1 VTAGG
6 RVRARWLAMFAAALG
21 MTVFGVAAPSA
32 IAGKKIK
39 TRIEIRSLKTT
50 GAAGTLSS
58 RSDPCLKQR
67 KVSLFTWD
75 GMSSQKVAITNSGSD
90 GDWKINRDLNP
101 GTRYFAKVDAKGK
114 CGYDVSPF
122 KNLR

>member
-1 VTAGG
+1 LRT
-6 RVRARWLAMFAAALG
+6 LALIAALAVLAG
-21 MTVFGVAAPSA
+21 AGAAPPA
-32 IAGKKIK
+32 LAGKKID
-39 TRIEIRSLKTT
+39 TRIELKKLKAT
-50 GAAGTLSS
+50 GASGTLKSPQ
-58 RSDPCLKQR
+58 DFCLKQR

-75 GMSSQKVAITNSGSD
+75 GLSAQKVAITNSDSR
-90 GDWKINRDLNP
+90 GDWKFKRELKP